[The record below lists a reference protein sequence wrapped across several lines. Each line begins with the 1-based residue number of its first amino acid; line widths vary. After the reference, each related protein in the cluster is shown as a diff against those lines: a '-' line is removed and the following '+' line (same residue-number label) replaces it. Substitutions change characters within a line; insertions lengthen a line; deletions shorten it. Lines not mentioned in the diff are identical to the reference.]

1 MSRGLLSKH
10 MSYEK
15 SPGDFIIV
23 LLTAILIDTSTKVY
37 ASSKIIKGTVERIKV
52 DGRALNLRV
61 NNKAFNF

>member
-1 MSRGLLSKH
+1 

-52 DGRALNLRV
+52 HGRALNLRV
-61 NNKAFNF
+61 NTKAFNF